1 MRHTI
6 VIFSYIFS
14 QREFGFLPFD
24 DSLFSLRYVLDNHSN
39 TLPATNTGRTDA
51 VLEMMAAQLIYQG
64 DGDTS
69 PRCRQGMTR
78 GGGAAIDIGLVAIQ
92 GQFLLDGQRL
102 CRGRLVDV
110 TMVRLVYDRVG
121 LF

>member
-39 TLPATNTGRTDA
+39 SFPATNTGRTDA

-69 PRCRQGMTR
+69 PRCRQGMTQ
-78 GGGAAIDIGLVAIQ
+78 GDGAAIDIGLVAIQ
-92 GQFLLDGQRL
+92 AQFLLDGQIL
-102 CRGRLVDV
+102 CREGLVDLNTV
-110 TMVRLVYDRVG
+110 HL
-121 LF
+121 L